1 MFDFAAGYKRY
12 RHVMH
17 RLATQYA
24 NSYPA
29 QTVLTANLPWCR
41 CLETRVSHLRY
52 CIPEPTTF
60 RCGMDEL
67 PTCRRHVPMRRSFMH
82 QSARKTPVILL
93 AACVVMQFALLE
105 IRWILHRLLGP
116 DAAPDGVPKR
126 IS

>member
-1 MFDFAAGYKRY
+1 
-12 RHVMH
+12 
-17 RLATQYA
+17 
-24 NSYPA
+24 
-29 QTVLTANLPWCR
+29 
-41 CLETRVSHLRY
+41 
-52 CIPEPTTF
+52 
-60 RCGMDEL
+60 
-67 PTCRRHVPMRRSFMH
+67 MH